1 MEAQWQIA
9 PKIELEP
16 DFLAAVAQYVQQ
28 WVPTSRGEFLAQ
40 LLWQRGICDRPHLET
55 FLNPQTYI
63 PASPFAFGVEMEQA
77 MERLQAAREQGEKIA
92 IWGDFDADGL
102 TATSVLWEGLG
113 QFFPPEQ
120 LTYTIPNRERES
132 HGLNCAGLDRL
143 AQAGFT
149 LIITCDTGS
158 TNLAEIDH
166 GQARGLEFIIT
177 DHHTLPP
184 HRPPVVA
191 IVNPRYFPTDHPLYH
206 LSGVAVAYKLIEAL
220 YLTLPDVA
228 TQPVTELLDLVA
240 IGLIADLVALQ
251 GDCRYLAQ
259 MGLEQLKRQ
268 NDPRT
273 ATRPGVAQ
281 LLALCKRGG
290 DRPTDISF
298 GIGPRINAV
307 SRIQG
312 DARFCVELLTSRD
325 RAHCQQLA
333 EQTELANTRRKELQK
348 NTLNAVEKAIATLD
362 LSTTN
367 VIVLADPQWSGGVLG
382 LVAGQVAQAYGR
394 PTILLNLGIDG
405 YARGSARSTHGID
418 LYELVLS
425 QQDLLHRFGGHPF
438 AAGLS
443 LKQENLPLFIEGINQ
458 ALRRKLPDPSQLRP
472 VINIDLCVTVAD
484 LGGALF
490 TELKLLEPCGM
501 GNPAPL
507 FLLKNCQF
515 RNVMNA
521 NIKDRKGNK
530 IKYIKTDF
538 NLYDASHPEGFPGVW
553 WGHYCDEIS
562 PETVYDLVVELDYN
576 THEKRYEVRLM
587 DLHLAGAQSP
597 QPTATPILDWR
608 QTQPA
613 DPPVAYA
620 LQACPVGWEEIEQGF
635 QKAIAQAQPLA
646 LAYHAP
652 DLPDPATYLQRLITL
667 GQALAASGER
677 VGRSHLQTQLQ
688 VDPQQLDLSLEALA
702 AMGFDLAIG
711 KEGVE
716 IRGYGE
722 SRPDADFVVGQLWG
736 AIAEA
741 QFRHHYFTTV
751 PLPTITQNLKP
762 TAQN

>member
-1 MEAQWQIA
+1 MEAQWQLA
-9 PKIELEP
+9 PQIELAPE
-16 DFLAAVAQYVQQ
+16 FLNAVARYVQTEL
-28 WVPTSRGEFLAQ
+28 PTARGEFVAQ
-40 LLWQRGICDRPHLET
+40 LLWQRGIREPHHLET
-55 FLNPQTYI
+55 FLNANAYP

-77 MERLQAAREQGEKIA
+77 VARIQQAREQGEKVA

-132 HGLNCAGLDRL
+132 HGLNIAGLDRL

-166 GQARGLEFIIT
+166 GQTQGLDFIIT

-184 HRPPVVA
+184 HRPPVTA

-259 MGLEQLKRQ
+259 MGLEQLKQQ

-312 DARFCVELLTSRD
+312 DARFCVELLTSED
-325 RAHCQQLA
+325 PAHCQQLA

-348 NTLNAVEKAIATLD
+348 NTLKAVETQIATLD

-382 LVAGQVAQAYGR
+382 LVAGQVAQTYGR
-394 PTILLNLGIDG
+394 PTILLHLGNDG

-458 ALRRKLPDPSQLRP
+458 ALRRKLPDPAQLQP
-472 VINIDLCVTVAD
+472 IIAIDLQVTVAD
-484 LGGALF
+484 LGANLF
-490 TELKLLEPCGM
+490 DELKYLEPCGM

-507 FLLKNCQF
+507 LLLKNCRF
-515 RNVMNA
+515 RDIEKA
-521 NIKDRKGNK
+521 YIYDRRG
-530 IKYIKTDF
+530 KYIQYRKTEF
-538 NLYDASHPEGFPGVW
+538 LIYDTHQPEGFPGVW
-553 WGHYCDEIS
+553 WGHSPEEIS
-562 PETVYDLVVELDYN
+562 SEIAYDAVVELDSN
-576 THEKRYEVRLM
+576 TYKKRYEVRLM
-587 DLHLAGAQSP
+587 DLHLAGAQAP

-608 QTQPA
+608 QARPI
-613 DPPVAYA
+613 DPPLAYA
-620 LQACPVGWEEIEQGF
+620 LQNCPVGWEEVQQGF
-635 QKAIAQAQPLA
+635 QRAIAQAQPLA
-646 LAYHAP
+646 LAYHTP
-652 DLPDPATYLQRLITL
+652 NLPDPATYLQRLITL

-677 VGRSHLQTQLQ
+677 MGRSHLQAQLQ
-688 VDPQQLDLSLEALA
+688 VNSQQLDLSLEALA
-702 AMGFDLAIG
+702 AMGFALEMGEDGITIG
-711 KEGVE
+711 
-716 IRGYGE
+716 GYGE
-722 SRPDADFVVGQLWG
+722 SRPDADQVVEKLWG

-751 PLPTITQNLKP
+751 PLPTIAQNLKP
-762 TAQN
+762 TAP

>member
-16 DFLAAVAQYVQQ
+16 DFLAAVARHVQTE
-28 WVPTSRGEFLAQ
+28 VPTAQGEFVAQ
-40 LLWQRGICDRPHLET
+40 LLWQRGIRTIHHLET
-55 FLNPQTYI
+55 FLNPQAYT

-77 MERLQAAREQGEKIA
+77 MERLTMARDRHEKIA

-132 HGLNCAGLDRL
+132 HGLNCPGLDRL

-166 GQARGLEFIIT
+166 GQAQGLDFIIT

-184 HRPPVVA
+184 HRPPVTA

-220 YLTLPDVA
+220 YLTLPDVPN
-228 TQPVTELLDLVA
+228 QPVTELLDLVA

-281 LLALCKRGG
+281 LLSLCKRGG

-325 RAHCQQLA
+325 PAHCQQLA

-348 NTLNAVEKAIATLD
+348 NTLKAVETEIANLD

-382 LVAGQVAQAYGR
+382 LVAGQVAQNYGR
-394 PTILLNLGIDG
+394 PTILLNLGADG

-472 VINIDLCVTVAD
+472 VIQIDLSITVAD

-490 TELKLLEPCGM
+490 TELKFLEPCGM

-507 FLLKNCQF
+507 LLIKNCRF
-515 RNVMNA
+515 RDVRNA
-521 NIKDRKGNK
+521 NIKDSKGK
-530 IKYIKTDF
+530 EIKYIKTEF
-538 NLYDASHPEGFPGVW
+538 SLYDARQPQGFPGVW
-553 WGHYCDEIS
+553 WGHYRDEIS
-562 PETVYDLVVELDYN
+562 PDLAYDAVVELDSN
-576 THEKRYEVRLM
+576 PHEKRYEVRLI
-587 DLHLAGAQSP
+587 DLHLAGTQSP
-597 QPTATPILDWR
+597 QPTATAILDWR
-608 QTQPA
+608 QARPV
-613 DPPVAYA
+613 DPPLAYA
-620 LQACPVGWEEIEQGF
+620 LQDCPVGWEEVQQGF
-635 QKAIAQAQPLA
+635 QRAIAQAQPLA
-646 LAYHAP
+646 LAYHTP
-652 DLPDPATYLQRLITL
+652 DLPDPAQYLEQLIQMAQTL
-667 GQALAASGER
+667 QTRGER
-677 VGRSHLQTQLQ
+677 VGRSHLQAQLG
-688 VDPQQLDLSLEALA
+688 VNAQQLDLSLEALA

-711 KEGVE
+711 KDGVE

-722 SRPDADFVVGQLWG
+722 SRPDADAVVGQLWG

-741 QFRHHYFTTV
+741 QFRHHYFTTI
-751 PLPTITQNLKP
+751 PLPTITQKLKP
-762 TAQN
+762 TAQG